1 MKKIA
6 FNSIVLM
13 CILSWSIRLSAQS
26 FSPQNSPKYET
37 RAVWLTTL
45 NGIDWPRSHA
55 MLTQQEELRQILDRL
70 KKAGINT
77 VFFQT
82 RVRGTVTY
90 PSAFEPWDGCL
101 TGKPGIAPN
110 YDPLQFAIDECH
122 RRGIQLH
129 AWVVTIPI
137 GKWNKI
143 GCSQLRKKQPK
154 LVKKIGDDGFLSPE
168 APETADYLARICRE
182 IVANYD
188 VDGIHLDYIRY
199 PETWKGRTPKTQ
211 GRANITRIVRAIHRE
226 VKSLKPWVMLSCSPI
241 GKHDDLLR
249 YRSYGWNARTTVC
262 QDAQQWLHE
271 GIMDALFPMMYFR
284 DNQFFPFAI
293 DWQEHSYGRV
303 VAPGLGIYFLDPREG
318 KWTLGDVERQMH
330 VLRQLGMGHCFFRT
344 KFLLDNV
351 KGIYDFV
358 VRFNTVPAL
367 VPPMKWQST
376 ELPETPEII
385 GIGNDGR
392 LRWLIKNADSSTL
405 TYNVYASEK
414 FPVDINNPANIVI
427 TNTSLKE
434 LIIDANFTGN
444 YAVTSVDRY
453 GNESRP
459 AQLQLRGSSDE
470 SDKIDLSKILK
481 ADQFLA
487 LPPKP
492 STVDA
497 PYVIFETILGQPVTV
512 QPYGNHYYDVS
523 ELPDGFYQWRTLN
536 EKGRSHRMGFF
547 SIKHQSATCPS
558 SK

>member
-1 MKKIA
+1 M
-6 FNSIVLM
+6 
-13 CILSWSIRLSAQS
+13 
-26 FSPQNSPKYET
+26 
-37 RAVWLTTL
+37 
-45 NGIDWPRSHA
+45 
-55 MLTQQEELRQILDRL
+55 
-70 KKAGINT
+70 
-77 VFFQT
+77 
-82 RVRGTVTY
+82 
-90 PSAFEPWDGCL
+90 
-101 TGKPGIAPN
+101 
-110 YDPLQFAIDECH
+110 
-122 RRGIQLH
+122 
-129 AWVVTIPI
+129 
-137 GKWNKI
+137 
-143 GCSQLRKKQPK
+143 
-154 LVKKIGDDGFLSPE
+154 
-168 APETADYLARICRE
+168 
-182 IVANYD
+182 
-188 VDGIHLDYIRY
+188 
-199 PETWKGRTPKTQ
+199 
-211 GRANITRIVRAIHRE
+211 ITRIVRSIRDK
-226 VKSLKPWVMLSCSPI
+226 VKMHKPWVKLSCSPI
-241 GKHDDLLR
+241 GKYDDLSR
-249 YRSYGWNARTTVC
+249 YRSNGWNAYSRVA
-262 QDAQQWLHE
+262 QDAQGWMREGWMDQLH
-271 GIMDALFPMMYFR
+271 PMMYFSG
-284 DNQFFPFAI
+284 NHFYPFAI
-293 DWQEHSYGRV
+293 DWQENSYGHTV
-303 VAPGLGIYFLDPREG
+303 SAGLGVYMLSPGERN
-318 KWTLGDVERQMH
+318 WPLGEMQ
-330 VLRQLGMGHCFFRT
+330 RQLNVARSIGIGHTFFRA

-392 LRWLIKNADSSTL
+392 LRWLTKNADSSTL

-414 FPVDINNPANIVI
+414 FPVDINNPANIVT